1 VNEGMP
7 LEPLHVH
14 ISKNYHHNATK
25 IWITSTGDL
34 IIDNNNDKIPKKELQ
49 KILKIIKSY
58 TNEIATFWKNK
69 YTCNNTRRSKK
80 SNKIFWK
87 KRRINTCIKKF
98 LPPPVKKDFPR

>member
-1 VNEGMP
+1 MPEIMILRGYKIYFWVNEGMP

-69 YTCNNTRRSKK
+69 FSKISYIDKIIKQNNKDSK
-80 SNKIFWK
+80 
-87 KRRINTCIKKF
+87 RGR
-98 LPPPVKKDFPR
+98 